1 MNRLNAS
8 HVRQGR
14 PLPWDVFDAQNNLL
28 LSRGYVI
35 ESQHQLDGLLER
47 GMYVSEEDFA
57 AVLASPSVLDEP
69 ERFNPFWLWDDI
81 SSKVTHF
88 LKYASSEPLFEDR
101 ISGIALLVTTLVDN
115 DADAAMASILLKD
128 ASRYAFAH
136 SLHVAVLAAII
147 SRRFRWPEAVR
158 RDVVRAALTMN
169 VLMIEL
175 QTDLLLQKEP
185 LTEDQRREVDSHSE
199 RGYLFLRE
207 KGISN
212 PNWLEAVRLHHQYL
226 ELTPGEAG
234 RASMKAMPQ
243 LLRVLDVFC
252 AKISPRSYRRA
263 IQPPVAARE
272 IYTQEREGCAELVD
286 AIIKEIGLYMPGT
299 FVKLE
304 NGETALVVKRGE
316 TVSTPKVIALARGDG
331 MPYID
336 GLKRD
341 TARPEFAIKSVV
353 PREKVLHRLNLSKIW
368 GY

>member
-57 AVLASPSVLDEP
+57 AVLATPQAPQES

-81 SSKVTHF
+81 SSKVSHF
-88 LKYASSEPLFEDR
+88 LKYAATEPMLEDKF
-101 ISGIALLVTTLVDN
+101 SGISLLVTTLVDN
-115 DADAAMASILLKD
+115 DADAALASILLKD
-128 ASRYAFAH
+128 SSRYAFAH
-136 SLHVAVLAAII
+136 SVHVAVLAAIL
-147 SRRFRWPEAVR
+147 SRRFGWPEATR

-169 VLMIEL
+169 IAMLDL
-175 QTDLLLQKEP
+175 QTELLLQKEP
-185 LTEDQRREVDSHSE
+185 LTEDQRREVDTHAE
-199 RGYLFLRE
+199 RGSLFLRAQ
-207 KGISN
+207 GISS
-212 PNWLEAVRLHHQYL
+212 PNWLEAVRLHHQRIAMAA
-226 ELTPGEAG
+226 EGH
-234 RASMKAMPQ
+234 RASGRVLSQ

-272 IYTQEREGCAELVD
+272 IYMQEREGCAELVD
-286 AIIKEIGLYMPGT
+286 ALIKEIGLYMPGT

-304 NGETALVVKRGE
+304 NGETALVVKRGV
-316 TVSTPKVIALARGDG
+316 TVSTPKVIALSRGDG

-336 GLKRD
+336 GLRRD
-341 TARPEFAIKSVV
+341 TARPEYAVKTAV
-353 PREKVLHRLNLSKIW
+353 PPEKILHRLNLSKIW